1 MSNIPE
7 IVTFKQKWSNKGQH
21 SLYVNFRL
29 NTSNRTVQLLAGGFL
44 PMYCFSSEDEFRK
57 DWCKANCKKKKQ
69 QAEWYILEDT
79 GWMLLSNLKT
89 VLGVNYFEDRW
100 VASIDGKEVNVEKL
114 ISMLD
119 ERDENVGKELVDAGI
134 MSAMSKASSQ
144 DQQLLLT
151 FMKVNQSL
159 SGLHGYMSKLSD
171 FEKASIVNRMTD
183 SFTESMEQMVGT
195 N

>member
-69 QAEWYILEDT
+69 QAEWYILEDA

-100 VASIDGKEVNVEKL
+100 VTSIDDKEVNVEKL
-114 ISMLD
+114 ISMLN

-183 SFTESMEQMVGT
+183 SFTESMEQMVST